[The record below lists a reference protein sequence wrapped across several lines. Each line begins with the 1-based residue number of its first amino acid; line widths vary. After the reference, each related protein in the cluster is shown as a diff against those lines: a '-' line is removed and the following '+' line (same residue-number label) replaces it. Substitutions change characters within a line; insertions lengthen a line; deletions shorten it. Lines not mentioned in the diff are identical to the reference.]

1 MVNILWDE
9 SHALRKAF
17 GHKVPKCP
25 RQNHLGAPTVER
37 APAAMRQQGGHLW
50 TCYIC
55 YCGTGGTHAF
65 KWLQHCNTHSDH
77 SDFEDF

>member
-1 MVNILWDE
+1 MVKRWDE

-25 RQNHLGAPTVER
+25 RQNHLGSPTVER

-50 TCYIC
+50 TFYIC
-55 YCGTGGTHAF
+55 YSGTGGTHGS
-65 KWLQHCNTHSDH
+65 LITLILRI
-77 SDFEDF
+77 FEVNN